1 MHSER
6 VMEFV
11 EIDMDGGVVGTDY
24 SCWETFGGILA
35 VAVKG
40 TVGGQL
46 VDRFGDY
53 AKDVKTY
60 LESGGAKEATNGN
73 A

>member
-1 MHSER
+1 
-6 VMEFV
+6 MEFV
-11 EIDMDGGVVGTDY
+11 EIGMDGGVVGTDY

-53 AKDVKTY
+53 AKDVKMY
-60 LESGGAKEATNGN
+60 LESGGAKEAGH